1 MFVIRKDDV
10 VIEIRTGF
18 EPFAMTMLTACLLWS
33 CLTLAALGKVS
44 GATARTLPGW
54 AIYLFFAGMLAC
66 AVVTI
71 VGVVMEKFF
80 SKFYGF
86 YAEVAGLSAL
96 FMLCAVYACW
106 VYIVVGTNGAN
117 FILFMV
123 AISAAAVWRSVLIL
137 LGLRRAKK
145 GTSR

>member
-18 EPFAMTMLTACLLWS
+18 EPFAITMLTACLLWS
-33 CLTLAALGKVS
+33 GLTLAALGNVS
-44 GATARTLPGW
+44 GATARALPWW

-71 VGVVMEKFF
+71 TGVVMEKFF
-80 SKFYGF
+80 TRLYGF
-86 YAEVAGLSAL
+86 YAEVAGLFAL
-96 FMLCAVYACW
+96 FWLCAVYACW
-106 VYIVVGTNGAN
+106 VFIVVGTNGAS
-117 FILFMV
+117 FILFMA
-123 AISAAAVWRSVLIL
+123 AISIAAVWRTALIV

-145 GTSR
+145 LVSS